1 MLWWMMAATA
11 ILGGLSAVWL
21 ERRIAVE
28 RRLLG
33 MAEQKQPLTVV
44 RPVLVT
50 ILMLLLAA
58 WVMIAEGQGQ
68 SLTTPEVQPSA
79 TGQVA
84 RTGFHV
90 ILVVLLVLGT
100 VIDLDCYLLPDAITV
115 TGFVIGVLVAVT
127 FQELQITHLWVDWAY
142 ARPQLQGPYIP
153 AWYDAYRWGHAL
165 AWSLTGAVVGAAITQ
180 TVRWLSRRI
189 LGQEAMGM
197 GDVTFM
203 AMIGSFLGWQAVI
216 IVFAVAP
223 LTGLGFA
230 IAGKFLA
237 NRPYLPYGPC
247 LAAAAILVLL
257 GWSRIWEQ
265 TRLMFSDLWGVALI
279 ALVALAALVVLLMG
293 LRTYRQIPTGVSS

>member
-1 MLWWMMAATA
+1 MIWWMTGATA
-11 ILGGLSAVWL
+11 ILGGLSACWL
-21 ERRIAVE
+21 ERRIAHE

-33 MAEQKQPLTVV
+33 MPGQGRPLTVV
-44 RPVLVT
+44 RPILVT
-50 ILMLLLAA
+50 TLMLALA
-58 WVMIAEGQGQ
+58 VVVIMAEGPGQ
-68 SLTTPEVQPSA
+68 SLVTPEVQPSA

-90 ILVVLLVLGT
+90 VLMVLLVLGT

-115 TGFVIGVLVAVT
+115 TGFAIGVLGAVT
-127 FQELQITHLWVDWAY
+127 FQELQIAHLWVDWAY

-153 AWYDAYRWGHAL
+153 AWYDQYRWGHAL
-165 AWSLTGAVVGAAITQ
+165 AWSLTGATVGAGMTQ

-189 LGQEAMGM
+189 LGQEAMGL

-203 AMIGSFLGWQAVI
+203 AMIGSFLGWQAVV

-223 LTGLGFA
+223 MTGLGFA

-247 LAAAAILVLL
+247 LAAAAVLVLL
-257 GWSRIWEQ
+257 GWSQIWEQ
-265 TRLMFSDLWGVALI
+265 TRLMFSDLAGVAII
-279 ALVALAALVVLLMG
+279 ALVALTALVVLLLG
-293 LRTYRQIPTGVSS
+293 LRTYRQIPTGISS